1 MFVSL
6 KHHRFD
12 LIHRTGINDR
22 ITTISSPSS
31 PAHSPGFFV
40 PSSQYQTQGDSHHG
54 YRPRSKPRKE
64 AGPDGYSSHQYSVS
78 IRTELTD
85 LSQVE
90 QESSMLYRLL
100 LDAVDQS
107 IHEVGFMPDAHTYGS
122 ATNGASPPATNGRS
136 HHHHANGNGHTNG
149 SSTGAWR
156 CSDKQRGLIE
166 KVVRE
171 KNIDKRE
178 VEQIA
183 LEMFG
188 AGVRQL
194 DRLQASGLINEL
206 FERYNAGVRRNGKPR
221 NNGNGHPSTETAGSS
236 ALYRAASKPVIG
248 GLMS

>member
-1 MFVSL
+1 MAIVL
-6 KHHRFD
+6 
-12 LIHRTGINDR
+12 
-22 ITTISSPSS
+22 
-31 PAHSPGFFV
+31 
-40 PSSQYQTQGDSHHG
+40 
-54 YRPRSKPRKE
+54 E
-64 AGPDGYSSHQYSVS
+64 ANYAKKLGLPGYSSHQYSVS

-90 QESSMLYRLL
+90 QESSRLYRLL
-100 LDAVDQS
+100 QDAVDQS
-107 IHEVGFMPDAHTYGS
+107 IQGVGFMPDAHTYGS
-122 ATNGASPPATNGRS
+122 ATNGAAPPATNGRS

-171 KNIDKRE
+171 KNIDKSE

-194 DRLQASGLINEL
+194 DRLQASGLIDEL

-221 NNGNGHPSTETAGSS
+221 SNGNGHPSAETAGAP
-236 ALYRAASKPVIG
+236 ALYRAASRPVIG
-248 GLMS
+248 GLTS